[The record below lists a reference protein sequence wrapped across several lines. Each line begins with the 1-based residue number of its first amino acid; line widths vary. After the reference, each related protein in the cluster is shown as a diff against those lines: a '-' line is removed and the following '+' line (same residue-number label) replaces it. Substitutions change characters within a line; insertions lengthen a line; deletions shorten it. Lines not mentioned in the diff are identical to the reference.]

1 MSTPG
6 TPRFRFAPSPT
17 GSLHVGSLH
26 TAVFNWALAR
36 SMGGDLIL
44 RIDDTDPARNQ
55 PGTIDQILDDLR
67 WLGLDWDEGPDQ
79 EGPHGPYLQSQRR
92 QRHEE
97 VAAQLVQQGDA
108 YYGDDPHD
116 EADPERDA
124 PLRLRL
130 PREGETVVKDSLRGA
145 ITFDNGNLADPII
158 MRTDGS
164 PLYHLASVVDDHDM
178 KISHVARGEEW
189 ISSAPFH
196 VHLYRKMGWTA
207 PTWIHLPLIRDEQ
220 GRKLSKRAP
229 QGGTLVHDFRE
240 AGYLP
245 EALFNYLLLLGWSPE
260 ATDEIVN
267 KWHVRRHFDIK
278 RLSASPATFDWAKLN
293 WFNRHYLKQMSD
305 ARLARLIRPYLE
317 DAYGL
322 SDVNEGWLER
332 LTALIRDDLSRL
344 DDAVSEAEWALSE
357 TYGFTIEAEEA
368 LESEGAHV
376 VLVRTVAE
384 LAHVVLLDEETAR
397 RILEG
402 VRTQFAESH
411 GWEARDIYWPLRA
424 ALTGRVR
431 GPALH
436 EVMGLL
442 GKARCM
448 ERLAAVL
455 RTS

>member
-1 MSTPG
+1 M
-6 TPRFRFAPSPT
+6 
-17 GSLHVGSLH
+17 GSLH
-26 TAVFNWALAR
+26 TALFNWALAR
-36 SMGGDLIL
+36 SMGGDLVL
-44 RIDDTDPARNQ
+44 RIDDTDPARNE
-55 PGTIDQILDDLR
+55 PGAIEQILDDLR

-79 EGPHGPYLQSQRR
+79 EGPCGPYLQSQRR
-92 QRHEE
+92 QRHEQ

-116 EADPERDA
+116 EANPERDA

-130 PREGETVVKDSLRGA
+130 PRQGETVVEDSLRGA
-145 ITFDNGNLADPII
+145 ITFENGNLADPII
-158 MRTDGS
+158 MRSDGS

-207 PTWIHLPLIRDEQ
+207 PTWIHLPLIRDER

-229 QGGTLVHDFRE
+229 RGGTLVQDFRE

-260 ATDEIVN
+260 ATDEIVS
-267 KWHVRRHFDIK
+267 KWHVRRHFGIR
-278 RLSASPATFDWAKLN
+278 RLSASPATFDWARLN
-293 WFNRHYLKQMSD
+293 WFNRHYLQQMSD

-322 SDVNEGWLER
+322 SEVNEGWLER

-344 DDAVSEAEWALSE
+344 EDAVAEAEWALSE
-357 TYGFTIEAEEA
+357 TFGFTIEAEDA
-368 LESEGAHV
+368 LEGEGARM

-402 VRTQFAESH
+402 VRTQFAASH
-411 GWEARDIYWPLRA
+411 GWEARDVYWPLRA
-424 ALTGRVR
+424 ALTGRVH

-448 ERLAAVL
+448 ERLAVVL
-455 RTS
+455 RGS